1 MLCKSRSLVAEVSGL
16 CRRMSGVARSA
27 QLDPVQEAL
36 LAEPCILV
44 DTADR
49 VLGSASKRACHAL
62 PRGGSAPL
70 HRAFSLFVFNARS
83 ELLLQR
89 RSDTKIT
96 FPGLW
101 TNTCCSHPL
110 AVPAELEEAGQLGA
124 RTAAQRRLELELGV
138 PHTEAAVENI
148 QFVTR

>member
-1 MLCKSRSLVAEVSGL
+1 MNLSRRLMSSL
-16 CRRMSGVARSA
+16 AR
-27 QLDPVQEAL
+27 LDPVQEAL
-36 LAEPCILV
+36 LAEPCLLV
-44 DTADR
+44 TPEDR
-49 VLGSASKRACHAL
+49 VTGSASKKECHL
-62 PRGGSAPL
+62 VQDGSSLL
-70 HRAFSLFVFNARS
+70 HRAFSLFVFNSRQ
-83 ELLLQR
+83 ELLLQQ
-89 RSDTKIT
+89 RSETKIT